1 LRDAALGCGPVDD
14 IEPGHARE
22 LALVGGDESCAMAER
37 LRGDQQV
44 VMADRRAG
52 ALELR
57 ADRAGFPYAEEIIPS
72 PRYVA
77 GERSRRVRPCLIT
90 ILILR

>member
-1 LRDAALGCGPVDD
+1 MARAGEPVAPEAAARVLLESGPVHD

-22 LALVGGDESCAMAER
+22 LALVGGHEGCAMSAS

-44 VMADRRAG
+44 VMANWRAG

-57 ADRAGFPYAEEIIPS
+57 ADRASVLSI
-72 PRYVA
+72 
-77 GERSRRVRPCLIT
+77 GEFERQRFDSA
-90 ILILR
+90 